1 MGPCLLVRGL
11 SPVRHTCGES
21 GLALSRS
28 TRDHG
33 PLGIRAS
40 SAWLRVRTLASG
52 LALRGAA
59 TTHAD
64 GTAQPLV
71 PPPRLRWAGVRTA
84 SYWATVGRR
93 SVGGGSRSMHSSVR
107 SAASSAAKQPRARS
121 NAEGSSI
128 VLSRHSLLRATA
140 CYGKAGESPASILRG
155 SEKRTSVQPSGLGG
169 TSVCSVIKVP
179 TARNF
184 QTVSS
189 KLARKSLPYPHR
201 AMSVTTLI
209 AIASA
214 GFVAPGSLSIS
225 TACSR
230 PVRTLS
236 PVALNL
242 FGRKQA
248 GPGDTGGDLAAVD
261 HEDAVEISLTGG
273 QRRKLRDQG
282 KSLQSFAV
290 PDVQKA
296 VSDVQSMLASELVK
310 LKFVSCDKKPD
321 AQLLANELA
330 AMTGAAVAEC
340 IGNECLLYRPPRDG
354 QARKYAI

>member
-1 MGPCLLVRGL
+1 M
-11 SPVRHTCGES
+11 
-21 GLALSRS
+21 
-28 TRDHG
+28 
-33 PLGIRAS
+33 
-40 SAWLRVRTLASG
+40 
-52 LALRGAA
+52 
-59 TTHAD
+59 
-64 GTAQPLV
+64 
-71 PPPRLRWAGVRTA
+71 
-84 SYWATVGRR
+84 
-93 SVGGGSRSMHSSVR
+93 
-107 SAASSAAKQPRARS
+107 
-121 NAEGSSI
+121 
-128 VLSRHSLLRATA
+128 LSRHSLLRATA

-155 SEKRTSVQPSGLGG
+155 VKNGQGG
-169 TSVCSVIKVP
+169 ASFLLRNEGP
-179 TARNF
+179 TARKF

-189 KLARKSLPYPHR
+189 KLVRKSLPYPHR